1 MPRYEYKDLKT
12 GEVVIKNV
20 PIDERDD
27 QEGYERIFSFSGMV
41 SSTYGGLK

>member
-1 MPRYEYKDLKT
+1 MPMYEYRNKET
-12 GEVVIKNV
+12 GEIETLIV
-20 PIDERDD
+20 PVEERDE

>member
-1 MPRYEYKDLKT
+1 MPAYDYKNLET
-12 GEVVIKNV
+12 GEVVTLIV
-20 PIDERDD
+20 PIEERDE